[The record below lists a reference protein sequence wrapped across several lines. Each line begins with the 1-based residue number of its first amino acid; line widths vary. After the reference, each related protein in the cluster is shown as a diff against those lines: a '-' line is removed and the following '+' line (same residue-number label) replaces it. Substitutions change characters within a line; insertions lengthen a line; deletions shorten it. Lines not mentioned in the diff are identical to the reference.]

1 MQCKIP
7 KNKLYHIIM
16 LWIIFKL
23 VYNENVYLYLKL
35 KYFMILCNGIIELD
49 YGYLYIEQ
57 IVCL

>member
-1 MQCKIP
+1 
-7 KNKLYHIIM
+7 M

-23 VYNENVYLYLKL
+23 VYNENVYIYSKL